1 MKRSVSRSV
10 PVWIVFLLIAALLT
24 ACGRAPAANPNPTGT
39 AASATQPGTVPATQ
53 YPLTVTDSAG
63 RQVTIPAK
71 PQRILSLAPSNT
83 EILFALGL
91 GDEVVGTDTF
101 SDYPEAA
108 KSKEKVGGVIDPNPE
123 KMLSLKPDVAFAIG
137 GSEKQYAKLL
147 DNGTPVVVLQPKNL
161 EEVYA
166 TVRLV
171 GRITDASAQA
181 DAVVKNMQDRIATV
195 TAKTKNLTPAQEPKV
210 FYEVYHDPL
219 MTVGPGS
226 FIHDLIGLAGG
237 QNIAADTGKDY
248 PQVSPELLVQKNPDI
263 ILSPYEDFLKS
274 VRDGKYP
281 AWAGVPAVKQ
291 NKLYQ
296 VDDNMMSRPGPRLAD
311 ALEQL
316 ASLIHP
322 ELFPPLAK

>member
-1 MKRSVSRSV
+1 MNRSVSRRLSLGLV
-10 PVWIVFLLIAALLT
+10 LLLIAALLT
-24 ACGRAPAANPNPTGT
+24 ACGKAPVAKPAPSGT
-39 AASATQPGTVPATQ
+39 AASATQPGAPAATQ

-83 EILFALGL
+83 EILFAIGL

-101 SDYPEAA
+101 SNYPEAA
-108 KSKEKVGGVIDPNPE
+108 KNKEKVGGVMDPNPE
-123 KMLSLKPDVAFAIG
+123 KMLALKPDVAFAIG

-147 DNGTPVVVLQPKNL
+147 DNGIPVIVLQPKNL
-161 EEVYA
+161 DEVYG
-166 TVRLV
+166 TIRLV
-171 GRITDASAQA
+171 GQVTDAAA
-181 DAVVKNMQDRIATV
+181 PAEAVVKNMQDRIAAV
-195 TAKTKNLTPAQEPKV
+195 TAKTKNLTPDQQPKV
-210 FYEVYHDPL
+210 FYEVWNDPL
-219 MTVGPGS
+219 MTAGPGS
-226 FIHDLIGLAGG
+226 FINDLIGLAGG

-263 ILSPYEDFLKS
+263 ILSPYADFLKS
-274 VRDGKYP
+274 VQAGKYP

-296 VDDNMMSRPGPRLAD
+296 VDDDMMSRPGPRLAD

-316 ASLIHP
+316 ASFIHP
-322 ELFPPLAK
+322 ELFPPTK

>member
-1 MKRSVSRSV
+1 MTKRRLAALAVVLALVS
-10 PVWIVFLLIAALLT
+10 LLT
-24 ACGRAPAANPNPTGT
+24 ACGRGPA
-39 AASATQPGTVPATQ
+39 ATQPGPAPAPTAPTATAPAATH
-53 YPLTVTDSAG
+53 YPLTITDSAG

-83 EILFALGL
+83 ETLFALGL
-91 GDEVVGTDTF
+91 GDEVVGTDSF
-101 SDYPEAA
+101 SDYPDAA
-108 KSKEKVGGVIDPNPE
+108 KAKEKVGGFLDPNPE
-123 KMLSLKPDVAFAIG
+123 KMLALKPDVAFAIG

-147 DNGTPVVVLQPKNL
+147 ENGVPVVVLQPKNL
-161 EEVYA
+161 NEVYQ
-166 TVRLV
+166 TIRLV
-171 GRITDASAQA
+171 GQVA
-181 DAVVKNMQDRIATV
+181 DAAVQAEGVVKQMQGQVAGV
-195 TAKTKNLTPAQEPKV
+195 TAKTQSLPADQRPKV

-219 MTVGPGS
+219 MTAGPGS
-226 FIHDLIGLAGG
+226 FINDLIQLAGG

-263 ILSPYEDFLKS
+263 ILSPYADFLKS

-316 ASLIHP
+316 AGLIHP
-322 ELFPPLAK
+322 ELFPPAAK